1 MKTSGRV
8 KIGLSVVLVAAV
20 VGIVV
25 WTASKSSG
33 LFRFVDE
40 VVAQSK
46 DLQGKDL
53 WMAGDLVP
61 GSHEVQLSK
70 DQGER
75 HRFVLT
81 HKGQKVAVEYVG
93 AMPPGTAPGRQ
104 LVVRGRI
111 GGDQKFR
118 AEEVRTKC
126 PSKYQSEYEARR

>member
-25 WTASKSSG
+25 FTASRSSG

-40 VVAQSK
+40 VLAQSK

-53 WMAGDLVP
+53 WMAGDLVA

-81 HKGQKVAVEYVG
+81 HKGAKISVEYQG
-93 AMPPGTAPGRQ
+93 AMPPGTQPGRQ
-104 LVVRGRI
+104 LVVRGQI
-111 GGDQKFR
+111 GADQRFR

-126 PSKYQSEYEARR
+126 PSKYKSEYEARK